1 MSMRNLAVLTLAAPF
16 ILVACGGGGQS
27 NDTASTTAT
36 TMAAGGAAGSGTTG
50 GGAAAG
56 GGSGSIS
63 GKVTFT
69 GTAPAPEKIK
79 TSADPKC
86 AEMHKDG
93 LVRESVEVH
102 DGGLA
107 NTLVYVKNPPAG
119 AGGNAHMEEVV
130 LDQQGCMYHPS
141 MLAVRVG
148 EPVKIRNSDDTLHNI
163 HPRPTINAE
172 FNVGQPRKGMES
184 TKTFDKEEILIPVG
198 CDVHPW
204 MRSYIAVLSHPFF
217 AVTKEDGSYEIK
229 GLPAGDYEVE
239 ANHPKLK
246 TSVAKVTVKNG
257 DTAKLDLPFKG

>member
-1 MSMRNLAVLTLAAPF
+1 MSTRKPLAVLTLAAPF
-16 ILVACGGGGQS
+16 VLVASGGGGQS
-27 NDTASTTAT
+27 TETTAT
-36 TMAAGGAAGSGTTG
+36 TMSSAPAAGAGAAAG
-50 GGAAAG
+50 AG

-69 GTAPAPEKIK
+69 GTEPPAEKIK

-86 AEMHKDG
+86 QEMHKDG
-93 LVRESVEVH
+93 LERKSIEVK

-107 NTLVYVKNPPAG
+107 NTLVYVKNPPP
-119 AGGNAHMEEVV
+119 GGGTAHMEEVV
-130 LDQQGCMYHPS
+130 LDQQGCMYHPT

-148 EPVKIRNSDDTLHNI
+148 EPIKIRNSDDTLHNI

-172 FNVGQPRKGMES
+172 FNVGQPRKGME
-184 TKTFDKEEILIPVG
+184 TTRTFDKEEIMIAVG

-204 MRSYIAVLSHPFF
+204 MRSYIAVLSHPYF

-229 GLPAGDYEVE
+229 GLPAGEYEVV

-246 TSVAKVTVKNG
+246 TSTAKVTVKDS

>member
-1 MSMRNLAVLTLAAPF
+1 MSMRNLKAVLALAVPLA
-16 ILVACGGGGQS
+16 LVACGGGEQS
-27 NDTASTTAT
+27 GGSSSTTAT
-36 TMAAGGAAGSGTTG
+36 TMSSGGAAAPAGGAA
-50 GGAAAG
+50 

-63 GKVTFT
+63 GKVTFA

-79 TSADPKC
+79 TTADPKC
-86 AEMHKDG
+86 HEMHKDG
-93 LVRESVEVH
+93 LERQTVELK

-119 AGGNAHMEEVV
+119 AGAGQHMEEVV
-130 LDQQGCMYHPS
+130 LDQEGCMYKPS

-148 EPVKIRNSDDTLHNI
+148 EPIKIRNSDDTLHNI
-163 HPRPTINAE
+163 HPRPTKNAE
-172 FNVGQPRKGMES
+172 FNIGQPRKGME
-184 TKTFDKEEILIPVG
+184 TVKTFDKEEILIPVG

-217 AVTKEDGSYEIK
+217 AVTKEDGSFEIK

-246 TSVAKVTVKNG
+246 TTTAKVTVKDG
-257 DTAKLDLPFKG
+257 DTKVDLPFKG

>member
-1 MSMRNLAVLTLAAPF
+1 MSMRKPLAVLTLAAPF
-16 ILVACGGGGQS
+16 ALVACGGGGGQS
-27 NDTASTTAT
+27 NQTASTTAT
-36 TMAAGGAAGSGTTG
+36 TMGSGASSTTA
-50 GGAAAG
+50 GAAA
-56 GGSGSIS
+56 GSGSIS
-63 GKVTFT
+63 GKVTYA

-79 TSADPKC
+79 TTADPKC
-86 AEMHKDG
+86 HEMHKEG
-93 LVRESVEVH
+93 LQRQTVEVK

-119 AGGNAHMEEVV
+119 ASGEHMEEVV

-163 HPRPTINAE
+163 HPRPTKNTE
-172 FNVGQPRKGMES
+172 FNIGQPRKGMET

-217 AVTKEDGSYEIK
+217 AVTKEDGSFEIK
-229 GLPAGDYEVE
+229 GLPAGEYEVE

-246 TSVAKVTVKNG
+246 TTTAKVTVKDG
-257 DTAKLDLPFKG
+257 DSAKLDLPFKG

>member
-1 MSMRNLAVLTLAAPF
+1 MSMRKPLAVLTLVAPF
-16 ILVACGGGGQS
+16 ALAACGGGGQS
-27 NDTASTTAT
+27 NETAAT
-36 TMAAGGAAGSGTTG
+36 TMAAAPAG

-56 GGSGSIS
+56 AGGSGSIS

-69 GTAPAPEKIK
+69 GTAPAAEKIK

-107 NTLVYVKNPPAG
+107 NTLVYVKNPPAS
-119 AGGNAHMEEVV
+119 AGNNAHMEEVV

-148 EPVKIRNSDDTLHNI
+148 EPIKIRNSDDTLHNI
-163 HPRPTINAE
+163 HPRPTINSE
-172 FNVGQPRKGMES
+172 FNVGQPRKGMET

-217 AVTKEDGSYEIK
+217 AVTKEDGSFEIK
-229 GLPAGDYEVE
+229 GLPAGEYEVV

-246 TSVAKVTVKNG
+246 TSVAKVTVKDG

>member
-1 MSMRNLAVLTLAAPF
+1 MSMRKTLAVLTLAAPF
-16 ILVACGGGGQS
+16 VLAACGGGGQS
-27 NDTASTTAT
+27 NETAATTAT
-36 TMAAGGAAGSGTTG
+36 TMSSAPAGTGAAAG
-50 GGAAAG
+50 AG

-69 GTAPAPEKIK
+69 GTPPAPEKIK

-86 AEMHKDG
+86 AEMHKEG
-93 LVRESVEVH
+93 LVRSAVEVK

-107 NTLVYVKNPPAG
+107 NTLVYVKNPPP
-119 AGGNAHMEEVV
+119 GGGTAHMEEVT

-172 FNVGQPRKGMES
+172 FNIGQPRKGMET

-204 MRSYIAVLSHPFF
+204 MRSYIAVLSHPYF
-217 AVTKEDGSYEIK
+217 AVTKEDGSFEIK
-229 GLPAGDYEVE
+229 GLPAGEYEVV

-246 TSVAKVTVKNG
+246 TSVAKVTVKDG

>member
-1 MSMRNLAVLTLAAPF
+1 MSMRKPLAVLTLAAPF
-16 ILVACGGGGQS
+16 FLVACGGGGQS
-27 NDTASTTAT
+27 TETAATTAT
-36 TMAAGGAAGSGTTG
+36 TMSSAPAGTGAAAG
-50 GGAAAG
+50 AG

-69 GTAPAPEKIK
+69 GTPPAPEKIK

-86 AEMHKDG
+86 QEMHKEG
-93 LVRESVEVH
+93 LVRNTVEVK

-119 AGGNAHMEEVV
+119 GPGPTGDAT

-141 MLAVRVG
+141 MLAVRTG
-148 EPVKIRNSDDTLHNI
+148 QPIKIRNSDDTLHNI
-163 HPRPTINAE
+163 HPRPTKNAE
-172 FNVGQPRKGMES
+172 FNIGQPRKGMET

-204 MRSYIAVLSHPFF
+204 MRSYIAVLSHPYF
-217 AVTKEDGSYEIK
+217 AVTKEDGSFEIK
-229 GLPAGDYEVE
+229 GLPAGEYEVE

-246 TSVAKVTVKNG
+246 TTTAKVTVKDG
-257 DTAKLDLPFKG
+257 DSAQLDLPFKG